1 MAMHV
6 TGSHPRFGS
15 SSSVCSGARERW
27 GISGDGRQRPL
38 SYTERPMT
46 EQGIKRAYA
55 RIILI
60 WLAVLAGLWWLQ
72 HAFD

>member
-1 MAMHV
+1 
-6 TGSHPRFGS
+6 
-15 SSSVCSGARERW
+15 
-27 GISGDGRQRPL
+27 
-38 SYTERPMT
+38 MT